1 MKLLLATTAFLTL
14 LVTVSAQTDPFE
26 GTWTLN
32 IEKSRLSRPLKAAT
46 MTLRIGV
53 DEENFQRT
61 AEQLSLETVTVDGVR
76 DGITYTAL
84 YSGRPGGDYWI
95 FDLVTG
101 EGTGEEAVVRRIDEN
116 TREFRRLRAVPGDRL
131 RAHERKVVETTRRTL
146 SADGQTTM
154 TAEVVFAE
162 ADGSPVKEVWIWDK
176 Q

>member
-1 MKLLLATTAFLTL
+1 MKPLLVAAVSLTL
-14 LVTVSAQTDPFE
+14 LVTVSAQMDPFE

-32 IEKSRLSRPLKAAT
+32 IEKSRLAQPLKAAT

-53 DEENFQRT
+53 DEENFQRS
-61 AEQLSLETVTVDGVR
+61 AEQLSLEMISVDGVR

-95 FDLVTG
+95 FNLVTG
-101 EGTGEEAVVRRIDEN
+101 QGTGEEAVVRRIDEN
-116 TREFRRLRAVPGDRL
+116 TREFSRLRAVPGDRL
-131 RAHERKVVETTRRTL
+131 RANEREIVETTRRTL
-146 SADGQTTM
+146 SADGLTM

-162 ADGSPVKEVWIWDK
+162 ADGSPVEEVWIWDR